1 MRTAA
6 GLALAAVTAL
16 APAAPAF
23 AQGGIPLIRDAEIEH
38 IIRTYSQ
45 PIFQAAGL
53 NPNAISVYLIN
64 DNRLNAFVAGG
75 QNIFINTGLL
85 MSAKDPGGVIGVIAH
100 ETGHIAGGHLARL
113 NAALNNASAQRIVD
127 LLLGV
132 AAGVATGN
140 PGVGAA
146 VIAGSSSGTLR
157 SLLSFNRA
165 QESSADQSALTY
177 LDRLNW
183 SATGL
188 ADFLDVLEDQEL
200 IGAQY
205 QDPYLRSHPI
215 TRARVQHAREH
226 VINSPYS
233 ASRFPDGFYTDFARM
248 RAKLIGFTAGL
259 SATLRAY
266 PESDTSLPARYARA
280 IAHARRGDMNSA
292 MPLIESLLAEAPNDP
307 YFLELKGQMLF
318 ENGRGVEAVG
328 PLRQA
333 VALVPDAAPIRLLF
347 AQVAIELND
356 PTLLPEAVDSL
367 RAALRLEPTEPSLWR
382 FLGIA
387 YGRQGDLGNA
397 ALAQAEAY
405 FHAGN
410 FDDARQQA
418 QRASQNLAE
427 NSPGWLRAEDILSAA
442 RDN

>member
-1 MRTAA
+1 M
-6 GLALAAVTAL
+6 LAAATAL
-16 APAAPAF
+16 APAAPAL

-38 IIRTYSQ
+38 IIRSYSQ

-146 VIAGSSSGTLR
+146 VVLGSSSGTLR

-183 SATGL
+183 SAAGL
-188 ADFLDVLEDQEL
+188 ADFLEILEDQEL

-215 TRARVQHAREH
+215 TRERVQHAHEH
-226 VINSPYS
+226 VANSPYS
-233 ASRFPDGFYTDFARM
+233 ASRFPDRFYTDFARM
-248 RAKLIGFTAGL
+248 RAKLIGFTTSL
-259 SATLRAY
+259 SATLQAY
-266 PESDTSLPARYARA
+266 PESDISLPARYARA

-318 ENGRGVEAVG
+318 ENGRGAEAVG

-333 VALVPDAAPIRLLF
+333 VALAPDAAPIRLLF
-347 AQVAIELND
+347 AQVALELND
-356 PTLLPEAVDSL
+356 PSVLPEVVDNL
-367 RAALRLEPTEPSLWR
+367 RAALRLEPSEPSLWR

-397 ALAQAEAY
+397 ALSQAEAY

-418 QRASQNLAE
+418 QRASQNLPE

-442 RDN
+442 RDD